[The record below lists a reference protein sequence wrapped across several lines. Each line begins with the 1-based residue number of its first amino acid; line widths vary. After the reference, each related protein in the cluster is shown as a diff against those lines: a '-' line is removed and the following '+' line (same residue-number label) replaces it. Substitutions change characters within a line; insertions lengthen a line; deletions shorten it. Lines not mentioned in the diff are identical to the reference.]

1 MASPGQSE
9 TDDLECRLYAY
20 AKSRFK
26 LSARVHMS
34 HLVFETGFKRRMDQ
48 RRNVRRL
55 ERILKI
61 QGCNRLMKEN
71 HVSVIVSQADWQHR
85 VHPRSDNGILPSLHV
100 DWDYGL
106 RALDHENLIV
116 AARNTLAFNN
126 QWWIVDVYVT
136 DEESDN
142 LNATAHELQGRL
154 LQSLRERFSNE
165 HRPSDGLIYERI
177 NYYEGRLD
185 GPENQRAAESW
196 WAALESVAG
205 SKKGQYLRLF
215 FKNQFLTRQLNS
227 LLAIPGLWDGM
238 RIGNLHKVTAM
249 HCDEAISCYWRS
261 ILTTFLAIV
270 GGHIQSLQLID
281 GVTVNLIESRVP
293 KVSKKDKEFLQKK
306 FDEGVLFPSFSEN
319 DRREIWNRLKEI
331 DSPIPSLKTFF
342 RDRLYLEVPQSVMK
356 QLFLQPNST
365 DDKVT
370 IDNGVHGLWEIGST
384 LDPAARKARFRIYIL
399 ELWRF
404 SFQYGFE
411 MTDWRRL
418 KSSSSLAF
426 GTASS
431 QQHLNL
437 PNRTDIWNHFHMK
450 MMTMGLRTPNAVDLS
465 ASPVVLPTEIP
476 CDYPEDASEEVD
488 VKKRSGKPSVDT
500 VEADR
505 YALSVVSLKERR
517 RETRVTSRFLRISV
531 FKKFFG
537 YLMVHD
543 TISGQLLWP
552 ELLEDSTPHIS
563 ENNDEDTPTLYTP
576 GLDSSNWTNASSG
589 VHGSEFHVYHSIPYM
604 NLPDDPGSSFESAP
618 FPSSFESTPFP
629 PPISMSTAPFPYP
642 DPSI

>member
-1 MASPGQSE
+1 MASSSQSE
-9 TDDLECRLYAY
+9 TEDLECRLNAY
-20 AKSRFK
+20 ARSRFK

-34 HLVFETGFKRRMDQ
+34 HLIFETGFKRRMDQ

-61 QGCNRLMKEN
+61 QGCHRLMKEN
-71 HVSVIVSQADWQHR
+71 HVSVIVPKADWQHR
-85 VHPRSDNGILPSLHV
+85 VHPRSNNGILPSLDV
-100 DWDYGL
+100 DLDYGL
-106 RALDHENLIV
+106 RALDHDNLIV
-116 AARNTLAFNN
+116 AARNTLAFSN
-126 QWWIVDVYVT
+126 QWWVVDVYLT
-136 DEESDN
+136 EEEPDD
-142 LNATAHELQGRL
+142 LNETAQELQRKL

-185 GPENQRAAESW
+185 GPENQRAEESW

-205 SKKGQYLRLF
+205 SKKGQYLKSF
-215 FKNQFLTRQLNS
+215 FRNEFLTRQLNS

-238 RIGNLHKVTAM
+238 QIGNLHKVTAM
-249 HCDEAISCYWRS
+249 HCDEAVSCYWRS
-261 ILTTFLAIV
+261 ILTTFLGIV
-270 GGHIQSLQLID
+270 GSRSENLQLVD
-281 GVTVNLIESRVP
+281 GITVNLIESRVP

-331 DSPIPSLKTFF
+331 DSPIPSA
-342 RDRLYLEVPQSVMK
+342 
-356 QLFLQPNST
+356 
-365 DDKVT
+365 DDKLT

-384 LDPAARKARFRIYIL
+384 LDPAARKARFRTYIL

-418 KSSSSLAF
+418 KSSRSSAF
-426 GTASS
+426 ATVSS
-431 QQHLNL
+431 QQHLPL
-437 PNRTDIWNHFHMK
+437 PSRTDIWQHFYMK
-450 MMTMGLRTPNAVDLS
+450 MVIMGLRTPNVVDFS
-465 ASPVVLPTEIP
+465 TPPVVLSSEIP
-476 CDYPEDASEEVD
+476 CDYPENASEEVD

-517 RETRVTSRFLRISV
+517 IETRVTARFLRISV

-537 YLMVHD
+537 YLMDHD

-576 GLDSSNWTNASSG
+576 GLGSSNWTIASPG
-589 VHGSEFHVYHSIPYM
+589 VHGSEFRVYQSTPYIYP
-604 NLPDDPGSSFESAP
+604 PDDPGNSFESAP
-618 FPSSFESTPFP
+618 FPSSFESAPFP
-629 PPISMSTAPFPYP
+629 PPAISKSTAPFPYP
-642 DPSI
+642 DSSV

>member
-1 MASPGQSE
+1 
-9 TDDLECRLYAY
+9 
-20 AKSRFK
+20 
-26 LSARVHMS
+26 
-34 HLVFETGFKRRMDQ
+34 
-48 RRNVRRL
+48 
-55 ERILKI
+55 
-61 QGCNRLMKEN
+61 
-71 HVSVIVSQADWQHR
+71 
-85 VHPRSDNGILPSLHV
+85 
-100 DWDYGL
+100 
-106 RALDHENLIV
+106 
-116 AARNTLAFNN
+116 
-126 QWWIVDVYVT
+126 
-136 DEESDN
+136 
-142 LNATAHELQGRL
+142 
-154 LQSLRERFSNE
+154 
-165 HRPSDGLIYERI
+165 
-177 NYYEGRLD
+177 
-185 GPENQRAAESW
+185 
-196 WAALESVAG
+196 
-205 SKKGQYLRLF
+205 
-215 FKNQFLTRQLNS
+215 
-227 LLAIPGLWDGM
+227 
-238 RIGNLHKVTAM
+238 
-249 HCDEAISCYWRS
+249 
-261 ILTTFLAIV
+261 LTTFLAIV

-418 KSSSSLAF
+418 KSSSSSAF

-476 CDYPEDASEEVD
+476 CDYPEDASDEVD

-505 YALSVVSLKERR
+505 YALSVMSLKERR
-517 RETRVTSRFLRISV
+517 IETRVTSIFLRISV

-537 YLMVHD
+537 YLMDHD
-543 TISGQLLWP
+543 AMSGQLLWP

-576 GLDSSNWTNASSG
+576 GLDSSNWTNTSSG
-589 VHGSEFHVYHSIPYM
+589 VHGSESHVYHSIPYM
-604 NLPDDPGSSFESAP
+604 DLPDDSESSFESAP
-618 FPSSFESTPFP
+618 FPSSYESTPFP
-629 PPISMSTAPFPYP
+629 PSILMSTAPFPNP
-642 DPSI
+642 HPSI